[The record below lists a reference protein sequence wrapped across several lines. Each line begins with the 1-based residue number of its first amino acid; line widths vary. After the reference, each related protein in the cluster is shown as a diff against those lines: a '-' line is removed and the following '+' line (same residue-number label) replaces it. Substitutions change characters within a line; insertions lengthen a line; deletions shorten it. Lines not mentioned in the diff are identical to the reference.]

1 MLKFDTERRGHF
13 AKKYAFIIIEKS
25 YKNMTMHTFIE
36 KRKEKS
42 Q

>member
-13 AKKYAFIIIEKS
+13 AQKYAFIIIEK
-25 YKNMTMHTFIE
+25 
-36 KRKEKS
+36 RKKKS

>member
-13 AKKYAFIIIEKS
+13 AKKYAFIIIEK
-25 YKNMTMHTFIE
+25 E
-36 KRKEKS
+36 REKS